1 MAEYVWTR
9 EGVTI
14 PIDCCEEAEI
24 EGAVKVEKEIT
35 AGDFASAGGGASKIK
50 ATLKTLAVP
59 HKMIRRVAIAAYEA
73 EINVVAH
80 SVGGKITALIS
91 PQHIIINVI
100 DNGPGIPDIEQALVP
115 GFSTARPEVREM
127 GFGAGLGL
135 PNIKNNVDYLKI
147 ISEVGTGTTLRLVVF
162 LQPTRK

>member
-1 MAEYVWTR
+1 MAEYVWIK
-9 EGVTI
+9 EGVVV
-14 PIDCCEEAEI
+14 PGDCCDEVKI
-24 EGAVKVEKEIT
+24 EGAIKVEKAIA

-59 HKMIRRVAIAAYEA
+59 PKMIRRVAIAAYEA

-80 SVGGKITALIS
+80 SVGGKIVALIS
-91 PQHIIINVI
+91 PHHIIINVV
-100 DNGPGIPDIEQALVP
+100 DNGPGIPDIAQALVP

-147 ISEVGTGTTLRLVVF
+147 ISEVGTGTTLRLVIF
-162 LQPTRK
+162 LKPV